1 MNRRAWLV
9 FGVVSLCT
17 VQSSLSLSIM
27 NVAFPDLEESFP
39 GVPRTSLQWVVT
51 GYTVVA
57 AGLLIIAGVV
67 GDRYGRKKT
76 MLTGTA
82 IFGAASVACALAPN
96 VGLLVGGRV
105 IQAIGAALI
114 TPSGAALVVRA
125 FPDAMRSTAVG
136 LWAAMGSVAAA
147 LGPSVGGVLI
157 DHGGWQW
164 AFWINVPLSA
174 LGVLFGIRVIEES
187 RDPDARSIP
196 DPIGAVGIVVGVGSF
211 VLGISQSA
219 RWGWASPAVWA
230 MIAFGAGVGWMV
242 VHRSQRV
249 ANPIL
254 DLSLF
259 AYSTFRWANVASL
272 TYGIG
277 FFSMFFGYVLFLRE
291 VWGESTS
298 AAGLLL
304 TPVPAVGAVLSGFV
318 GRFAD
323 HHGERLPL
331 MVGAAIT
338 ALGGLWLTLFA
349 TDEPEIATVW
359 LPAVTLIG
367 IGSAIAWPAIFGS
380 VIRGIPQ
387 DSYAAATGVNQTAQ
401 RIAAALG
408 VAVAVT
414 LLDAESSSGAD
425 LYKRLFLLTTLS
437 GIASIGIGTRL
448 RLLRPE
454 RIAQGE
460 MVPHA

>member
-9 FGVVSLCT
+9 FAVVSLCT

-39 GVPRTSLQWVVT
+39 GVPRTTLQWVVT

-67 GDRYGRKKT
+67 GDRYGRKRI
-76 MLTGTA
+76 MLLGTS
-82 IFGAASVACALAPN
+82 IFGLASVACALAPT
-96 VGLLVGGRV
+96 VGALIAARGL
-105 IQAIGAALI
+105 QAIGAALI

-125 FPDAMRSTAVG
+125 FPDEMRSTAVG

-147 LGPSVGGVLI
+147 LGPSVGGILV
-157 DHGGWQW
+157 DNGGWQW

-174 LGVLFGIRVIEES
+174 AGVLFGMRVIVES
-187 RDPDARSIP
+187 RDPAARAIP
-196 DPIGAVGIVVGVGSF
+196 DPLGAIGIVVGVGSF

-230 MIAFGAGVGWMV
+230 LIAFGALVGWSV
-242 VHRSQRV
+242 VRRSRRV

-259 AYSTFRWANVASL
+259 GYRTFRWANVASL
-272 TYGIG
+272 VYGVG
-277 FFSMFFGYVLFLRE
+277 FFAMFFGYVLFLRE
-291 VWGESTS
+291 AWGQSTS

-304 TPVPAVGAVLSGFV
+304 TPVPAVGAVLSGLV
-318 GRFAD
+318 GQFSDRR
-323 HHGERLPL
+323 GERLPL
-331 MVGAAIT
+331 MVGGGIT
-338 ALGGLWLTLFA
+338 ALGGLWLTVFA
-349 TDEPEIATVW
+349 GDEPNIVGVW

-380 VIRGIPQ
+380 VMRGIPP
-387 DSYAAATGVNQTAQ
+387 DSYAAATGINQTVQ

-408 VAVAVT
+408 VAIAVT
-414 LLDAESSSGAD
+414 LLESVGGSDAGV
-425 LYKRLFLLTTLS
+425 YRRLFVLTTLS
-437 GIASIGIGTRL
+437 GAASIAIGSRL
-448 RLLRPE
+448 QLLRPSP
-454 RIAQGE
+454 RQRGE
-460 MVPHA
+460 VATPS